1 MSREKAKKI
10 LIVDDERD
18 ILECLTMILE
28 EEGYSVVPTVDG
40 EYLEKLQ
47 IDDLPDLILLD
58 VLLSGKD
65 GRELV
70 KYLKTQKET
79 RSIPVIVISAHP
91 TAEASALE
99 AGADLFLAKP
109 FDLSYLLNNIGEF
122 IYNA

>member
-1 MSREKAKKI
+1 
-10 LIVDDERD
+10 V
-18 ILECLTMILE
+18 
-28 EEGYSVVPTVDG
+28 
-40 EYLEKLQ
+40 
-47 IDDLPDLILLD
+47 LD

>member
-1 MSREKAKKI
+1 MYKEKAKKI
-10 LIVDDERD
+10 LVVDDERD

-28 EEGYSVVPTVDG
+28 EEGYNVVPTVDG

-79 RSIPVIVISAHP
+79 RRIPVIVISAHP

-109 FDLSYLLNNIGEF
+109 FDLSYLLDKIVKF
-122 IYNA
+122 T

>member
-1 MSREKAKKI
+1 MEKKPKKI

-28 EEGYSVVPTVDG
+28 EEGYSVVSTVNG
-40 EYLEKLQ
+40 EYLEKLPM
-47 IDDLPDLILLD
+47 DDLPDLILLD
-58 VLLSGKD
+58 MLLSGKD

-79 RSIPVIVISAHP
+79 RRIPVIMISAHP
-91 TAEASALE
+91 TATASALE

-109 FDLSYLLNNIGEF
+109 FDFSHLLDSVEKF
-122 IYNA
+122 A